1 MPPIKDQHI
10 ALLLDLHQDMGL
22 LRGQVELLVRDH
34 GEAVEARKE
43 MASRLSKVD
52 ERLAGLDIVAEHVK
66 EMRPIVTDYEKLR
79 QNINGGVIVLGGI
92 GAALFT
98 IIGFAMHDLWTY
110 AKSHLIWS

>member
-1 MPPIKDQHI
+1 MPEDKHV

-22 LRGQVELLVRDH
+22 LRGQIELLVRDR

-43 MASRLSKVD
+43 MAAKLSKVD
-52 ERLAGLDIVAEHVK
+52 ERLAALDIVAEHVK

-92 GAALFT
+92 GAVLFT
-98 IIGFAMHDLWTY
+98 CIGFAVNDLWSF